1 MKYERE
7 IITPIGHYVGVCKG
21 EFLPTPDGSI
31 GINKDV
37 ETMLTNFR
45 KEMNDRMAAAVVRGF
60 NPFIEEF
67 FSNREP
73 LSIDDFTDETF
84 VKDCKI
90 VANGCSPYTPSF
102 LKALYGYVFENGY
115 GSFEILNQSI
125 INYNSVIRL
134 INSGYTLIVYN
145 PTSPIP
151 ESDKWLLWD
160 GNRVIDFDFSSI
172 NTENKAIAL
181 KSYIWI
187 DRSSSLKNRCKLMGK
202 YVSFLNIMSN
212 ESLKVSVKDVMT
224 FKNSLSDL
232 SSASKAVY
240 SNSVLDFVRYI
251 KTVFEADVSQ
261 LTLDAFSSEN
271 TKSKPFKD
279 SYSSEQMQQIFAG
292 MDAKI
297 ANAKGEMHDYYALAK
312 LLTQIVN
319 ETPVRGENVQN
330 LTLNCIE
337 KAPETNHYYLHYN
350 PKNFNG
356 TPLIKKIDEGTLF
369 INIPKIKQFRVYLAS
384 ELNRRGY
391 NEFAIA
397 SLLSHK
403 DEKMLGYY
411 ARPIAKSEED
421 KIYRDMFLRDVIEDD
436 LKIIGPKGDEYTARI
451 KAYLEKNKKIDV
463 RSNLREIG
471 NDIDGL
477 MPMKVIPVGF
487 CICPAPKMSCEA
499 TNKDNADSIY
509 CAYGLCSNQSHLYY
523 DMPFHMDQFHNCIDS
538 VQYNIEN
545 QYEQEAEKEL
555 YKAQFI
561 CKTLLLP
568 ELNELKELIERKGSD
583 YIIQKHPEME
593 TIINDMSNIEK
604 EILKWEKITIEKVK
618 QLQKKRKSKK

>member
-134 INSGYTLIVYN
+134 INSGYTLVIYS

-160 GNRVIDFDFSSI
+160 GNRVNDFDFSPI
-172 NTENKAIAL
+172 NTENKTIAL

-312 LLTQIVN
+312 LMTQIVN

-350 PKNFNG
+350 PKNFAED
-356 TPLIKKIDEGTLF
+356 TIPLIPEVKSLFDQVIQLTNKYRTPGIDKSNYIFIYRRARGNNIDIVSASRTSQF
-369 INIPKIKQFRVYLAS
+369 INNICKQLGLPTLGLAGVRNRFMEKVTRAVGAKGQVS
-384 ELNRRGY
+384 KSVIEAASRHSANVHFQNYVDMDINQICLNMYGITVGATDLKGVVSTTNPEATKSNTVLNGRGHCTV
-391 NEFAIA
+391 A
-397 SLLSHK
+397 SC
-403 DEKMLGYY
+403 
-411 ARPIAKSEED
+411 ED
-421 KIYRDMFLRDVIEDD
+421 KTLCDCLMCRRFKTTPDCIPFFE
-436 LKIIGPKGDEYTARI
+436 KEI
-451 KAYLEKNKKIDV
+451 KALEMRIYNSTMQEERKFLIAMKALNLKYLVALYEKQKEMI
-463 RSNLREIG
+463 
-471 NDIDGL
+471 
-477 MPMKVIPVGF
+477 
-487 CICPAPKMSCEA
+487 
-499 TNKDNADSIY
+499 DNAD
-509 CAYGLCSNQSHLYY
+509 N
-523 DMPFHMDQFHNCIDS
+523 
-538 VQYNIEN
+538 
-545 QYEQEAEKEL
+545 
-555 YKAQFI
+555 
-561 CKTLLLP
+561 
-568 ELNELKELIERKGSD
+568 R
-583 YIIQKHPEME
+583 
-593 TIINDMSNIEK
+593 
-604 EILKWEKITIEKVK
+604 
-618 QLQKKRKSKK
+618 

>member
-115 GSFEILNQSI
+115 GSFEILNHSI

-187 DRSSSLKNRCKLMGK
+187 DRSSSLKNKCKLMGK
-202 YVSFLNIMSN
+202 YISFLNIMSN

-297 ANAKGEMHDYYALAK
+297 ANAKGGMHDYYALAK
-312 LLTQIVN
+312 LMTQIVN

-330 LTLNCIE
+330 LTLSCIE

-350 PKNFNG
+350 PKNFAED
-356 TPLIKKIDEGTLF
+356 TIPLIPEVKSLFDQVIQLTDKYRTPGIDKSNYIFIYRRARGNNIDIVSASRTSQF
-369 INIPKIKQFRVYLAS
+369 INDVCKQLELPTLGLAGVRNRFMEKVTRAVGAKGQVS
-384 ELNRRGY
+384 KSVIEAASRHSANVHFQNYVDMDINQICLNMYGITVGATDLKGVVSTTNPEATRSNTVLNGRGHCTV
-391 NEFAIA
+391 A
-397 SLLSHK
+397 SC
-403 DEKMLGYY
+403 
-411 ARPIAKSEED
+411 ED
-421 KIYRDMFLRDVIEDD
+421 KTLCDCLMCRRFKTTPDCIPFFE
-436 LKIIGPKGDEYTARI
+436 KEI
-451 KAYLEKNKKIDV
+451 KALEMRIYNSTMEEERKFLIAMKTLNLKYLVALYERQKEMI
-463 RSNLREIG
+463 
-471 NDIDGL
+471 
-477 MPMKVIPVGF
+477 
-487 CICPAPKMSCEA
+487 
-499 TNKDNADSIY
+499 DNAD
-509 CAYGLCSNQSHLYY
+509 NH
-523 DMPFHMDQFHNCIDS
+523 
-538 VQYNIEN
+538 
-545 QYEQEAEKEL
+545 
-555 YKAQFI
+555 
-561 CKTLLLP
+561 
-568 ELNELKELIERKGSD
+568 
-583 YIIQKHPEME
+583 
-593 TIINDMSNIEK
+593 
-604 EILKWEKITIEKVK
+604 
-618 QLQKKRKSKK
+618 

>member
-102 LKALYGYVFENGY
+102 LKALYGYVFENGS

-312 LLTQIVN
+312 LMTQIVN

-350 PKNFNG
+350 PKNFAED
-356 TPLIKKIDEGTLF
+356 TIPLIPEVKSLFDQVIQLTDKYRTPGIDKSNYIFIYRRARGNNIDIVSASRTSQF
-369 INIPKIKQFRVYLAS
+369 INNVCKQLELPTLGLAGVRNRFMEKVTHAVGAKGQVS
-384 ELNRRGY
+384 KSIIEAASRHSANVHFQNYVDMDINQICLNMYGITVGTTDLRGVVSTT
-391 NEFAIA
+391 NPEATKSNTVLNGRGHCTVA
-397 SLLSHK
+397 SC
-403 DEKMLGYY
+403 
-411 ARPIAKSEED
+411 ED
-421 KIYRDMFLRDVIEDD
+421 KTLCDCLMCRRFKTTPDCIPFFE
-436 LKIIGPKGDEYTARI
+436 KEI
-451 KAYLEKNKKIDV
+451 KALEMRIYNSTMEEERKFLIAMKTLNLKYLVALYERQKEMI
-463 RSNLREIG
+463 
-471 NDIDGL
+471 
-477 MPMKVIPVGF
+477 
-487 CICPAPKMSCEA
+487 
-499 TNKDNADSIY
+499 DNAD
-509 CAYGLCSNQSHLYY
+509 
-523 DMPFHMDQFHNCIDS
+523 
-538 VQYNIEN
+538 
-545 QYEQEAEKEL
+545 
-555 YKAQFI
+555 
-561 CKTLLLP
+561 
-568 ELNELKELIERKGSD
+568 
-583 YIIQKHPEME
+583 KH
-593 TIINDMSNIEK
+593 
-604 EILKWEKITIEKVK
+604 
-618 QLQKKRKSKK
+618 